1 MENKNIDNMIVSII
15 DGDKDSFSSSF
26 SSEMK
31 DRLTSKFVEKSTDIS
46 KDILKA
52 TTSEEI
58 ATPPTDHVTD
68 NSSWEKYKKEN
79 SKSVEEAYGKR
90 GPSSYTFKNPND
102 SKKFIKAAMN
112 AGLNKKYIRVQK
124 NKVTIDVS
132 KILIWKKCFISWQRI

>member
-1 MENKNIDNMIVSII
+1 MQH
-15 DGDKDSFSSSF
+15 
-26 SSEMK
+26 
-31 DRLTSKFVEKSTDIS
+31 
-46 KDILKA
+46 
-52 TTSEEI
+52 
-58 ATPPTDHVTD
+58 PPTDHVTD

-124 NKVTIDVS
+124 NKVTIDDIKNS
-132 KILIWKKCFISWQRI
+132 DMEEMLYFMAKDMKATTR

>member
-58 ATPPTDHVTD
+58 ATPP
-68 NSSWEKYKKEN
+68 NRSCN
-79 SKSVEEAYGKR
+79 R
-90 GPSSYTFKNPND
+90 
-102 SKKFIKAAMN
+102 
-112 AGLNKKYIRVQK
+112 
-124 NKVTIDVS
+124 
-132 KILIWKKCFISWQRI
+132 